1 MDFEV
6 IFVFFALSL
15 LSFFNCRN
23 STIGMIVR
31 IGINMR
37 FYPKHYKVLH
47 RKLKNFFRIKN
58 TTIPKFLFYELFVSI
73 LFAILGPINT
83 GIYLCFNE
91 NKELVGN
98 LLMLHII
105 LIIINLIYLFCNKFN
120 NFLLLS
126 RKDK

>member
-23 STIGMIVR
+23 STKGMIVR
-31 IGINMR
+31 LGINMR

-47 RKLKNFFRIKN
+47 RKLKRFFRIKN
-58 TTIPKFLFYELFVSI
+58 TTIPQFLFYELFVSI

-83 GIYLCFNE
+83 IIYLCYN
-91 NKELVGN
+91 NKELVGH
-98 LLMLHII
+98 LIMLHII
-105 LIIINLIYLFCNKFN
+105 LIIINFIYFAINSTVFYYCQEKRNQ
-120 NFLLLS
+120 
-126 RKDK
+126 